1 MMFSLYFQSVTGMDS
16 IWFQVLFDTQVCFM
30 IEFDTHDILCLVLS
44 IVLILSIFYVL
55 YQDIIDI

>member
-1 MMFSLYFQSVTGMDS
+1 MFGFKYC
-16 IWFQVLFDTQVCFM
+16 IDTQEGYI
-30 IEFDTHDILCLVLS
+30 IEFDTHDILCSVLS